1 MAAKQFARLAA
12 VVAAIGIAGL
22 PLAVATPADA
32 INKPEPGGIGRPTSQ
47 PTSDNDNFDLAQIGA
62 GTLGGIAVGVAG
74 FAAATRLRRRNQPTS
89 NV

>member
-1 MAAKQFARLAA
+1 MATKHFARLAA
-12 VVAAIGIAGL
+12 VAATIGIAGL

-32 INKPEPGGIGRPTSQ
+32 INKPEPGGVAGPPAPPADDT
-47 PTSDNDNFDLAQIGA
+47 NFDLAQIGA
-62 GTLGGIAVGVAG
+62 GTLGGIAVSVAG